1 MRSHGCG
8 DLRADHAGQAV
19 QLCGWV
25 DRRRDH
31 GGVIFV
37 DLRDRSGTVQITV
50 DPDLGAAAFAVAEH
64 LRNETVLR
72 VSGTVR
78 PRPPESLNE
87 RLATGAIEVL
97 ASEIT
102 VLNALKANLPF
113 PVSVHDEETVREELR
128 LKYRY
133 LDLRRERMAANLRLR
148 HATVRAIRA
157 FLEEAEGFLEVETP
171 VLTRSTPEGAR
182 DYLVPSRVCGGEWFA
197 LPQSPQLFKQLLMV
211 GGVER
216 YYQIAR
222 CFRDED
228 LRADRQ
234 PEFTQLDMEMSF
246 LDQERILALNEGLIA
261 AVWKAVKGID
271 LPRPFPRLPWADA
284 MERYGTDRPDTRYGL
299 ELVNVSD
306 LVADMG
312 FKVFSGAVAAGGA
325 VKCIAVPG
333 GNEALSNVRIKPGGD
348 VFSEAQKAG
357 AGGLAFIRV
366 RENGEIDTIGAIKD
380 NLSEAKKAELL
391 ARTGAQPGTLLL
403 FGAGDTATVNKAL
416 DRVRQFLA
424 RELGLVPKDPKD
436 PVEALRRSNTLDLE
450 KAEKARWNFLWVVN
464 FPMFEFNK
472 DENRYEALHHPFCAP
487 NADDLGS
494 DPAAWAERLPTAR
507 AQAYDLVLNGLELGG
522 GSLRIHDSALQ
533 RQVLQTIGLPLE
545 EANRQFGFLME
556 ALDLGAPPHGGI
568 AYGLDRLVMLLAG
581 EESIRDTIAFP
592 KTQQAR
598 CLLTGAP
605 ADVDDKQ
612 LLELHVASTWVA
624 EDHDKAPV

>member
-8 DLRADHAGQAV
+8 DLRHDAIGSVV
-19 QLCGWV
+19 QLSGWV

-50 DPDLGAAAFAVAEH
+50 DPDLGPEAFAVAEH
-64 LRNETVLR
+64 LRNETVIQ
-72 VSGTVR
+72 VGGTVR
-78 PRPPESLNE
+78 ARPAESLNE

-97 ASEIT
+97 ATGIT
-102 VLNALKANLPF
+102 VLNAVRGNLPF
-113 PVSVHDEETVREELR
+113 PVSLHDEENTREELR
-128 LKYRY
+128 LRHRY
-133 LDLRRERMAANLRLR
+133 LDLRRERMNRNLRLR
-148 HATVRAIRA
+148 HSTIKAARHH
-157 FLEEAEGFLEVETP
+157 LEEAGFIEVETP
-171 VLTRSTPEGAR
+171 ILTRSTPEGAR

-211 GGVER
+211 GGIER
-216 YYQIAR
+216 YYQVAR

-246 LDQERILALNEGLIA
+246 MDQEQILALNENLIA
-261 AVWKAVKGID
+261 SIWKAVKGVE
-271 LPRPFPRLPWADA
+271 LPRPFPRLSWHEA
-284 MERYGTDRPDTRYGL
+284 MERYGSDRPDTRYGM
-299 ELVNVSD
+299 ELVTVSD
-306 LVADMG
+306 LVAGMG
-312 FKVFSGAVAAGGA
+312 FKVFSGAVAAGGS
-325 VKCIAVPG
+325 VKVLPVPG

-348 VFSEAQKAG
+348 VFSEAQAAG

-380 NLSEAKKAELL
+380 NLSEETKAELL
-391 ARTGAQPGTLLL
+391 KRTGAVPGTLLL

-424 RELGLVPKDPKD
+424 RELGLVKPEREND
-436 PVEALRRSNTLDLE
+436 S
-450 KAEKARWNFLWVVN
+450 WNFLWVVD
-464 FPMFEFNK
+464 FPMFEFNAE
-472 DENRYEALHHPFCAP
+472 ENRLEALHHPFCAP
-487 NADDLGS
+487 NTSDLGS
-494 DPAAWAERLPTAR
+494 DPAAWAQTLPTAR

-533 RQVLQTIGLPLE
+533 RQVLETIGLPLE

-556 ALDLGAPPHGGI
+556 ALDMGAPPHGGI
-568 AYGLDRLVMLLAG
+568 AFGVDRIVMLLAG

-598 CLLTGAP
+598 CLMTQAP
-605 ADVDDKQ
+605 ADVSDKQ
-612 LLELHVASTWVA
+612 LQDLHVASTWS
-624 EDHDKAPV
+624 EDS